1 MNNFFTREFYF
12 TNEINRKR
20 NLKIH
25 NVQLV
30 AKKKTGIVR
39 ITLTHFYN
47 FSIV

>member
-20 NLKIH
+20 NLKTH

-30 AKKKTGIVR
+30 AKKIVR
-39 ITLTHFYN
+39 IKLTHFYN